1 MTNASATILLVSAT
15 PEVEELL
22 AATGESFVPVL
33 YGDLPDHPGPV
44 LEQLAGRPRPAVVVL
59 DGLSDPA
66 GSLRLIAGLTAEDP
80 LLSVILVVGDG
91 DLALDAIRSGAR
103 DVVVWESGPDELRT
117 AIDRTLRSAQHL
129 LPAIPQPQT
138 TGGSAG
144 LDAATGRIVTVVSPK
159 GGVGKTTVAT
169 NVAVGLAQRFPGGTV
184 LVDLDIQ
191 FGDVASALDL
201 EPEYFL
207 QDTVQGQARGD
218 SMALKTILTE
228 HSTGL
233 YVICAPDSPIAADS
247 ISGDDV
253 AHLLRMLASEF
264 RYVVV
269 DTAPGLSEHTLAALD
284 ETTDLVLLSSM
295 EVPGVRGLRK
305 ELDTLGQLDLL
316 TERRQVVINFAEPH
330 GLLGIADIEATIK
343 TSVDL
348 QLPRSKAAT
357 DSVNQG
363 VPLLQSGVRDPLT
376 KQLRALVGKLLAN
389 DPGDSSPLPPAL
401 IANSAQSGPVRSP
414 STGPGAAEAMISEA
428 APSGRS
434 QKVRPRRAASRWS
447 RTRKLVAK

>member
-1 MTNASATILLVSAT
+1 MTASSGSILLVSAA

-22 AATGESFVPVL
+22 SATGADFVPLL

-44 LEQLAGRPRPAVVVL
+44 LDQLAGLPRPGVVVL
-59 DGLSDPA
+59 DGISDPA
-66 GSLRLIAGLTAEDP
+66 GSLRLVAQLTVEDP
-80 LLSVILVVGDG
+80 LISVILVIERAGD
-91 DLALDAIRSGAR
+91 ALDAIRSGAR
-103 DVVVWESGPDELRT
+103 DVVIRGSHPDELRT
-117 AIDRTLRSAQHL
+117 AIDRVLQSARQL
-129 LPAIPQPQT
+129 IPAIIQPQAVDGPT
-138 TGGSAG
+138 SLASA
-144 LDAATGRIVTVVSPK
+144 AGRIVTVVSPK

-169 NVAVGLAQRFPGGTV
+169 NIAVGLAQRFPGATV

-207 QDTVQGQARGD
+207 PQTVQGRARED
-218 SMALKTILTE
+218 PMALKTILTE

-233 YVICAPDSPIAADS
+233 YVICAPDSPIEADS

-284 ETTDLVLLSSM
+284 ETTDLVLLTSM

-305 ELDTLGQLDLL
+305 ELDTLGQLNLL
-316 TERRQVVINFAEPH
+316 TDSRQVVINFAEPH

-363 VPLLQSGVRDPLT
+363 IPLLQSGVRDPLT
-376 KQLRALVGKLLAN
+376 KQLRALVEKLITVSGV
-389 DPGDSSPLPPAL
+389 DPMYDPAL
-401 IANSAQSGPVRSP
+401 STDSGK
-414 STGPGAAEAMISEA
+414 
-428 APSGRS
+428 GRS
-434 QKVRPRRAASRWS
+434 IRSRAAGAPEAISSDSRNGQAPNARPRRAASRWS
-447 RTRKLVAK
+447 RTRKLVTK

>member
-1 MTNASATILLVSAT
+1 MTDTSGTILLVSAA

-22 AATGESFVPVL
+22 SAAGEDFVPVL
-33 YGDLPDHPGPV
+33 CSELPDHPGPV

-66 GSLRLIAGLTAEDP
+66 GSLRLVAGLAAEDP
-80 LLSVILVVGDG
+80 LISVILVIDRG

-103 DVVVWESGPDELRT
+103 DVVVRGSGPDELRT
-117 AIDRTLRSAQHL
+117 AIDRALRSAQHFI
-129 LPAIPQPQT
+129 PAIPQPQT
-138 TGGSAG
+138 IQSSANRGSTA
-144 LDAATGRIVTVVSPK
+144 GRIVTVVSPK

-169 NVAVGLAQRFPGGTV
+169 NVAVGLAQAFPGRTV

-207 QDTVQGQARGD
+207 PDTVQGQARQD
-218 SMALKTILTE
+218 PMALKTILTE

-233 YVICAPDSPIAADS
+233 YVICAPDSPIEADS

-269 DTAPGLSEHTLAALD
+269 DTAPGLSEHTLSALD

-363 VPLLQSGVRDPLT
+363 VPLLQSGGRDPLT

-389 DPGDSSPLPPAL
+389 DEGDPLPVPPVS
-401 IANSAQSGPVRSP
+401 IPDSGQPRPVRSSSAQSVASGAMS
-414 STGPGAAEAMISEA
+414 SDTTDTGH
-428 APSGRS
+428 AP
-434 QKVRPRRAASRWS
+434 KARPRRAASRWS
-447 RTRKLVAK
+447 RTRKLVVK